1 MRATSIAP
9 VSYYVYYRVAPAQVV
24 AARRA
29 VTGIL
34 KSLEQRI
41 AVSGRLL
48 RRQDD
53 PLLWMEVYESVRDT
67 TVFETALAE
76 LLDASGLAALLA
88 PDTARTTERFVAAQT

>member
-1 MRATSIAP
+1 MSPAS

-67 TVFETALAE
+67 KVFEATLAE
-76 LLDASGLAALLA
+76 LLEASGLVALLV
-88 PDTARTTERFVAAQT
+88 PDTTRSTERFVAAQT